1 MIILNRKFLAANL
14 RNRCVTKALFWGQ
27 KTSVFLFKIL
37 IIRMFFEIDLR
48 NRCVTKKRKAKKDY
62 ISQEKLY
69 ICIMNLRNR
78 CVTKTLFFKE
88 KTSIFLFKTLIIIM
102 FLEINLRNR
111 CVTKT
116 LLPASIKTIIFEE
129 LLDKLCFLGIGG
141 VFPLGDFG
149 DLVR

>member
-1 MIILNRKFLAANL
+1 
-14 RNRCVTKALFWGQ
+14 
-27 KTSVFLFKIL
+27 
-37 IIRMFFEIDLR
+37 
-48 NRCVTKKRKAKKDY
+48 
-62 ISQEKLY
+62 
-69 ICIMNLRNR
+69 MNLRNR
-78 CVTKTLFFKE
+78 CVTKTLFLGQ
-88 KTSIFLFKTLIIIM
+88 KTGMFLFKILIIRM